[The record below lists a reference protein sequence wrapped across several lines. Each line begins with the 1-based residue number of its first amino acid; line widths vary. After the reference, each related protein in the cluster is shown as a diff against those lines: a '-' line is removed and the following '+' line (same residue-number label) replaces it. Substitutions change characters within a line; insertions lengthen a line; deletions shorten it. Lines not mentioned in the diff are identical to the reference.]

1 MHFKGREQ
9 LSLSR
14 LIEVTVDDFDH
25 SLKAWKFSLLAL
37 HSRVDPGHL
46 AKLLVK
52 SRGLPILDER
62 RRLNSVDQRKRD
74 YLDDLVE
81 ASCDYS
87 AWVCDREFQPLLR
100 DLLVSQCVGFEN
112 FLKTIGVASRLSS
125 SVENLGRLIFVPSDE
140 FRQAHKAVNKSW
152 KELAAEGRTRQF
164 LEQFVVS
171 NKVFRSEYSGWNRVN
186 LEHQSPIWD
195 EVFRLRNAVVHS
207 RARPG
212 EQIEIGKEIFSP
224 FDEAVI
230 TEHTLRSLDG
240 AFRVVVDAF
249 RLCLEDL

>member
-1 MHFKGREQ
+1 MHVKEREQ

-14 LIEVTVDDFDH
+14 LIDVTVDDFDH

-37 HSRVDPGHL
+37 HSRVDPGQL

-52 SRGLPILDER
+52 SRGSPILDER

-81 ASCDYS
+81 ASTDYS

-125 SVENLGRLIFVPSDE
+125 SVKNLGRLIFVPSDE
-140 FRQAHKAVNKSW
+140 FRQAHKAVNKTW
-152 KELAAEGRTRQF
+152 KELTAEGRTRQF
-164 LEQFVVS
+164 VEQFIVS
-171 NKVFRSEYSGWNRVN
+171 NEVLRSEYSGWDRVN
-186 LEHQSPIWD
+186 FEHQSSVWD
-195 EVFRLRNAVVHS
+195 EVFKLRNAVVHS

-212 EQIEIGKEIFSP
+212 EQIEIGTEVFSP

-230 TEHTLRSLDG
+230 TEHTLRYVDA

-249 RLCLEDL
+249 RVSVDDL